1 MSFLSSCSE
10 YSNPSFTTILIF
22 LFIELFMDGKF
33 NQKISFFLN
42 PTKFFSVSQFQKR
55 KRNFLKETP
64 LWEFFFSFKNYFFFT
79 QSIEKE
85 VEDKRDEKIV

>member
-1 MSFLSSCSE
+1 MVSLTRKSV
-10 YSNPSFTTILIF
+10 
-22 LFIELFMDGKF
+22 
-33 NQKISFFLN
+33 FFLN

-85 VEDKRDEKIV
+85 VEDKRDEKNCLDFCLLLACLF